1 MKAQLATL
9 LACLLAKF
17 ALLCVLCF
25 AYCFGLVWFACF
37 ALICELNTS
46 LLVLLDLLA
55 LLGLFDLLGSF
66 VGLLVLLGFAWL
78 ARFA

>member
-9 LACLLAKF
+9 LACLPAKF
-17 ALLCVLCF
+17 ALFCVLCF
-25 AYCFGLVWFACF
+25 AYCSGLVWFACF
-37 ALICELNTS
+37 ALIYELNTR

-55 LLGLFDLLGSF
+55 LLGLLYLVGLV
-66 VGLLVLLGFAWL
+66 VGLLVLLGFAWH